1 MVFLFKLSDRV
12 HDILNLSLVT
22 ERGVNLELIKEDE
35 RLSVELLVDHHPEDA
50 HLGRAA
56 VVQLPGPKV
65 DHVGLG
71 PREFSESYGERGST

>member
-1 MVFLFKLSDRV
+1 M
-12 HDILNLSLVT
+12 
-22 ERGVNLELIKEDE
+22 
-35 RLSVELLVDHHPEDA
+35 DHHPEDA